1 MTDKE
6 KRELAF
12 KRMQMSWLLYGTL
25 YITRGENGDIVVH
38 DGRYEMRARE
48 CACRASEM
56 RSALAEPCA
65 SRPPYP
71 FG

>member
-38 DGRYEMRARE
+38 DPEEITVTVNPSTHTDKGQ
-48 CACRASEM
+48 
-56 RSALAEPCA
+56 
-65 SRPPYP
+65 
-71 FG
+71 